1 MTNKLKALVL
11 VAMTGVFLG
20 MGSTAFAQLGLPGD
34 GVADGATGG
43 GLEAAAIGEMG
54 DTEHG
59 PCVEDILD
67 LPALNVCADAQG
79 RVIMDLPALKL
90 VGPGAAPADATP
102 APTAAPRAPGAPDRL
117 PVTGVNV
124 GDIFALGMAALSG
137 GGVLLRRLRMSLA
150 S

>member
-1 MTNKLKALVL
+1 MTNKLKAMVL
-11 VAMTGVFLG
+11 VAVTGVFLG

-54 DTEHG
+54 DTDHG
-59 PCVEDILD
+59 PCVEDVLD
-67 LPALNVCADAQG
+67 LPALEVCEDAEG
-79 RVIMDLPALKL
+79 HLIMDLPGLKL
-90 VGPGAAPADATP
+90 VGPGDGAADATP
-102 APTAAPRAPGAPDRL
+102 APTASPGPAGPDRL